1 MTTKEWRAAH
11 RDYLREYHRQYR
23 EKQKNVCEMNCFSC
37 PYPDCQNS
45 SPPTRAEAQMIRD
58 AFGADDPV
66 SLRRKELEQKQYHR
80 MYSKYRYAKKKE
92 TA

>member
-1 MTTKEWRAAH
+1 MTEKEWRTAH
-11 RDYLREYHRQYR
+11 REHMREYMKEYRQR
-23 EKQKNVCEMNCFSC
+23 KVCEMNCFSC
-37 PYPDCQNS
+37 PYPDCRNS
-45 SPPTRAEAQMIRD
+45 APPTRAEAQMIRD

-66 SLRRKELEQKQYHR
+66 ALRRRELEQKQYHR